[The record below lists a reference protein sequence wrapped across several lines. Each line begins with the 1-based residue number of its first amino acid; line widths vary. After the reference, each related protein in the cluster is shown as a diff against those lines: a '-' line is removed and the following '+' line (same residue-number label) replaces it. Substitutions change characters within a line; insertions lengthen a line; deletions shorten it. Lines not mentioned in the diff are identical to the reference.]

1 MTPTPEVLK
10 VHAVPH
16 PVAPV
21 RQAGF
26 ALDHPYL
33 EQCWSPV
40 IGPSSVLLLR
50 RCAWLWQEAE
60 PALIPT
66 AELAA
71 QLGLGKGTAS
81 HSPLWHTVERIVRF
95 RFAAMT
101 TPGELEVYT
110 EVPPVM
116 ERHLD
121 RLPPWCRRQH
131 DRLLGQHLD
140 SLARAAGQAP
150 ALPVLRPIDPT
161 VVPPPHVRMAQRLER
176 LSTQASINGRT
187 LSR

>member
-1 MTPTPEVLK
+1 MTPTPEVIEL
-10 VHAVPH
+10 HAVPH

-40 IGPSSVLLLR
+40 IGPTSTLLLR

-60 PALIPT
+60 PARIAT

-71 QLGLGKGTAS
+71 QLGLGKGTGS
-81 HSPLWHTVERIVRF
+81 SSPLWHTVERIVRF
-95 RFAAMT
+95 RFATMD
-101 TPGELEVYT
+101 TPGQLEIFT

-140 SLARAAGQAP
+140 GLARGAGQAP
-150 ALPVLRPIDPT
+150 SVAAVRSGDT
-161 VVPPPHVRMAQRLER
+161 GVEPPHVRMAQRLDR
-176 LSTQASINGRT
+176 LTSQSSSNSRSI
-187 LSR
+187 SR